1 MVTDEEVAT
10 LEERLAEAEAEVERL
25 QTIAA
30 DREARAIHL
39 EGLSAAQAE
48 ALAQTKAEVA
58 SRDEQLAALGDELAV
73 AQAELAAARSEAE
86 ALRTSLRSAAERYRQ
101 AVLASQS
108 EVPPDLVGGETVE
121 EVDRQ
126 LEAALRMVAQLK
138 SHLESQAQAQRVP
151 TGAPARRA
159 PDLAALS
166 PTEKISY
173 GLAQQR

>member
-1 MVTDEEVAT
+1 MTEEELVA

-25 QTIAA
+25 QTTAA
-30 DREARAIHL
+30 DREARAAHL
-39 EGLSAAQAE
+39 EDLSAAQAE
-48 ALAQTKAEVA
+48 TLVQAKTELA
-58 SRDEQLAALGDELAV
+58 SRDAELAALSDEV
-73 AQAELAAARSEAE
+73 AAARSEAE
-86 ALRTSLRSAAERYRQ
+86 ELRVGLRSAAEKYRQ
-101 AVLASQS
+101 AVLASRA

-159 PDLAALS
+159 LDTAALS

-173 GLAQQR
+173 GLGQRK

>member
-1 MVTDEEVAT
+1 MVTEEELAA

-25 QTIAA
+25 QTTAA
-30 DREARAIHL
+30 DREARAAHL

-48 ALAQTKAEVA
+48 TLAETKAELT
-58 SRDEQLAALGDELAV
+58 SRDAELTAV
-73 AQAELAAARSEAE
+73 RDELAAARSEAE
-86 ALRTSLRSAAERYRQ
+86 ELRAGLRSAAEKYRQ
-101 AVLASQS
+101 AVLASRA

-126 LEAALRMVAQLK
+126 LESALRMVAQLK

-159 PDLAALS
+159 PDTTALT

-173 GLAQQR
+173 GLAQRK

>member
-1 MVTDEEVAT
+1 VVTDEEVAA

-25 QTIAA
+25 QTTAA
-30 DREARAIHL
+30 DCEARAAHVD
-39 EGLSAAQAE
+39 E
-48 ALAQTKAEVA
+48 ALAQAKAELA
-58 SRDEQLAALGDELAV
+58 SRDEELAT
-73 AQAELAAARSEAE
+73 LRDDLSAARSEAE
-86 ALRTSLRSAAERYRQ
+86 ELRAGLRSAAEKYRQ
-101 AVLASQS
+101 AVLASQA

-126 LEAALRMVAQLK
+126 LEAAMRMVAQLK
-138 SHLESQAQAQRVP
+138 THLESQVQAQRVP

-173 GLAQQR
+173 GLTQKR

>member
-1 MVTDEEVAT
+1 
-10 LEERLAEAEAEVERL
+10 VERL

-30 DREARAIHL
+30 DREARAVHL
-39 EGLSAAQAE
+39 EGVSAAQAE
-48 ALAQTKAEVA
+48 ALTQAKAEVA
-58 SRDEQLAALGDELAV
+58 SRDEQLATLGD
-73 AQAELAAARSEAE
+73 ELAAARSEAE
-86 ALRTSLRSAAERYRQ
+86 ELRASLRSAAERYRQ

-108 EVPPDLVGGETVE
+108 EVPPDLVSGETVE

-126 LEAALRMVAQLK
+126 LEAALRTVAQLK

-173 GLAQQR
+173 GLAQQK

>member
-1 MVTDEEVAT
+1 VTEEELAA

-25 QTIAA
+25 QTTAA
-30 DREARAIHL
+30 DREARAAHL
-39 EGLSAAQAE
+39 DETLAE
-48 ALAQTKAEVA
+48 AKAELA
-58 SRDEQLAALGDELAV
+58 SRD
-73 AQAELAAARSEAE
+73 AELAALSDEVAAARAEAE
-86 ALRTSLRSAAERYRQ
+86 ELRGGLRSAAEKYRQ
-101 AVLASQS
+101 AVLASRA

-151 TGAPARRA
+151 TGAPARRT
-159 PDLAALS
+159 PDTAALT

-173 GLAQQR
+173 GLGQRK

>member
-1 MVTDEEVAT
+1 MTEEELAA

-25 QTIAA
+25 QTTAA
-30 DREARAIHL
+30 DREARAAHL
-39 EGLSAAQAE
+39 DETLAE
-48 ALAQTKAEVA
+48 AKAELA
-58 SRDEQLAALGDELAV
+58 SRDAELAALSDEV
-73 AQAELAAARSEAE
+73 AAARSEAE
-86 ALRTSLRSAAERYRQ
+86 ELRGGLRSAAEKYRQ
-101 AVLASQS
+101 AVLASRA
-108 EVPPDLVGGETVE
+108 EVPPDLVGGDTVE

-159 PDLAALS
+159 LDTAALT

-173 GLAQQR
+173 GLGQRK

>member
-1 MVTDEEVAT
+1 VVTEEELTA
-10 LEERLAEAEAEVERL
+10 LEERLAESEAEVERL
-25 QTIAA
+25 QTTVA
-30 DREARAIHL
+30 DREARATHL
-39 EGLSAAQAE
+39 DESLAQANAELASRDEELAALRDGMSAAQAE
-48 ALAQTKAEVA
+48 A
-58 SRDEQLAALGDELAV
+58 
-73 AQAELAAARSEAE
+73 AAARAEAE
-86 ALRTSLRSAAERYRQ
+86 ELRSGLRSAAEKYRQ
-101 AVLASQS
+101 ALLASRA
-108 EVPPDLVGGETVE
+108 EVPPDLVSGETVE

-173 GLAQQR
+173 GLAQRK

>member
-1 MVTDEEVAT
+1 MTEEELAA

-25 QTIAA
+25 QTTAA
-30 DREARAIHL
+30 DREARAAHL
-39 EGLSAAQAE
+39 EDTLGQA
-48 ALAQTKAEVA
+48 KAELA
-58 SRDEQLAALGDELAV
+58 SRDAQLAALSDEV
-73 AQAELAAARSEAE
+73 AAARSEAE
-86 ALRTSLRSAAERYRQ
+86 ELRGGLRSAAEKYRQ
-101 AVLASQS
+101 AVLASRA

-151 TGAPARRA
+151 TGAPARRT
-159 PDLAALS
+159 PDTAALT

-173 GLAQQR
+173 GLGQRK

>member
-1 MVTDEEVAT
+1 MVTEEEVAA
-10 LEERLAEAEAEVERL
+10 LEERLTEAEAKVERL

-30 DREARAIHL
+30 DREARAAHL
-39 EGLSAAQAE
+39 EDLSAAQTE
-48 ALAQTKAEVA
+48 TLAQTKAELA
-58 SRDEQLAALGDELAV
+58 SRDEALAALHE
-73 AQAELAAARSEAE
+73 EIAAARSEADE
-86 ALRTSLRSAAERYRQ
+86 LRAGLRSAAEKYRQ
-101 AVLASQS
+101 AVLASRA
-108 EVPPDLVGGETVE
+108 EVPPDLVSGETVE

-166 PTEKISY
+166 PTEKISH
-173 GLAQQR
+173 GLTQKR